1 MNYASARHNMVENQI
16 RTNRITNGAVIDA
29 LDGVPREAFV
39 PKQLRGVAY
48 LDEDI
53 DLGGGRYLMEP
64 LVFAGL
70 LQAADVKPGDVVLDV
85 GCATGYSAAVLARLA
100 STVVALESDSEL
112 VVRAG
117 ALLAGLAVDNVAVV
131 SGPLV
136 EGDPA
141 HGPYQVIV
149 VEGAVP
155 RIPDRL
161 QRQLADGGRL
171 IAVVAGESGLG
182 RATLVSRI
190 GEVFSARV
198 VFDASVHS
206 LREFHLRPSFVF

>member
-1 MNYASARHNMVENQI
+1 MNYTAARHNMVENQI
-16 RTNRITNGAVIDA
+16 RTNRITNNAVVAA
-29 LDGVPREAFV
+29 LESVPREVFV

-53 DLGGGRYLMEP
+53 DLGGGRYLLEP
-64 LVFAGL
+64 LVFAGF
-70 LQAADVKPGDVVLDV
+70 LQAADIKPGDVVLDV

-112 VVRAG
+112 AVRAG

-136 EGDPA
+136 EGDA
-141 HGPYQVIV
+141 THGPYQVIV
-149 VEGAVP
+149 VEGAIPQVP
-155 RIPDRL
+155 DKL
-161 QRQLADGGRL
+161 LHQLADGGRL
-171 IAVVAGESGLG
+171 IAVVTAESGMG

-190 GEVFSARV
+190 GEVFSTRV
-198 VFDASVHS
+198 VFDASIHA
-206 LREFHLRPSFVF
+206 LPEFHRRPSFVF